1 MIRMQILWRNVCR
14 FNVKRLLFLSAAM
27 LLIAGCDDAKEA
39 GDETAREITG
49 GNLIKQGRQT
59 QQQLHD
65 IDQQQQERF
74 KQLDQQ

>member
-1 MIRMQILWRNVCR
+1 MI
-14 FNVKRLLFLSAAM
+14 K
-27 LLIAGCDDAKEA
+27 LLIILSMPLMFAGCDDVKKA

-49 GNLIKQGRQT
+49 ANMIDQGRAA
-59 QQQLHD
+59 QQQLKA

>member
-1 MIRMQILWRNVCR
+1 MTPEGGFMKTIFFIIT
-14 FNVKRLLFLSAAM
+14 AA
-27 LLIAGCDDAKEA
+27 LLIAGCDDVKKA

-49 GNLIKQGRQT
+49 SNLIKQGRQT